1 MALVQSQQQEPLH
14 MTEAEYLAF
23 EEASDIR
30 HEYVNG
36 YVKAMAGASWTHP
49 VITQSTGT
57 TLDMQLLDK
66 PCIVVSSDIKLR
78 VQSKKVSFRY
88 PDVMVVCGEP
98 NFVDERVDTI
108 DNPTVIVE
116 VSSPSTA
123 LEDRNEKLE
132 EYTRLESLQEY
143 VLISQ
148 DEAKI
153 ERYLRHE
160 GEWLYSNVRGLD
172 AHLEL
177 PSIGV
182 TLDFAFVYKKVTLKH
197 ETDNETE
204 EES

>member
-1 MALVQSQQQEPLH
+1 M
-14 MTEAEYLAF
+14 
-23 EEASDIR
+23 
-30 HEYVNG
+30 
-36 YVKAMAGASWTHP
+36 
-49 VITQSTGT
+49 
-57 TLDMQLLDK
+57 
-66 PCIVVSSDIKLR
+66 
-78 VQSKKVSFRY
+78 
-88 PDVMVVCGEP
+88 
-98 NFVDERVDTI
+98 
-108 DNPTVIVE
+108 
-116 VSSPSTA
+116 
-123 LEDRNEKLE
+123 E

-177 PSIGV
+177 PSVGI
-182 TLDFAFVYKKVTLKH
+182 TLDFAFVYKKITLNH